1 MQRNC
6 VYGMSRADSMI
17 AQSWVQYIKPFQS
30 RQSIQRT
37 FLWYGIYCLTPLW
50 INWPMKTWKSKETKR
65 VMIELEKE
73 DLCMNSVIN
82 NTNISTHLQIT
93 FQ

>member
-1 MQRNC
+1 
-6 VYGMSRADSMI
+6 
-17 AQSWVQYIKPFQS
+17 
-30 RQSIQRT
+30 
-37 FLWYGIYCLTPLW
+37 
-50 INWPMKTWKSKETKR
+50 MKTWKSKETKR

-82 NTNISTHLQIT
+82 NTYISTHLQIT

>member
-1 MQRNC
+1 
-6 VYGMSRADSMI
+6 
-17 AQSWVQYIKPFQS
+17 
-30 RQSIQRT
+30 
-37 FLWYGIYCLTPLW
+37 
-50 INWPMKTWKSKETKR
+50 MKTWKSKETKR

-82 NTNISTHLQIT
+82 NVTNISTHLQIT

>member
-1 MQRNC
+1 
-6 VYGMSRADSMI
+6 
-17 AQSWVQYIKPFQS
+17 
-30 RQSIQRT
+30 
-37 FLWYGIYCLTPLW
+37 
-50 INWPMKTWKSKETKR
+50 MKTSKSKEAKR